1 MAQWLKIH
9 IKQAHYVSTVM
20 LEDTRKVDIVFL
32 KVYFNFLR
40 TNKPHINH
48 ITSFFFTCITVR
60 LTESGCKY
68 KNTCSVTSS

>member
-1 MAQWLKIH
+1 MVENTYKT
-9 IKQAHYVSTVM
+9 AHYVSTVM

-48 ITSFFFTCITVR
+48 IISFFLTPITVR

-68 KNTCSVTSS
+68 KNTCSVT